1 MEYPRLRSSSS
12 SLRASC
18 VGAIDHCMRARR
30 VPAGVPG
37 RRRRRRPC
45 SSSRL
50 HPRTAAHLSSHAAAA
65 AALQPVSDVIWAYVA
80 TDALFAWQRAAATSA
95 HRDWRNWS
103 ELRPAPTDG
112 HLITPTVAGLPGLCE
127 NFRPTASKS

>member
-30 VPAGVPG
+30 VPAGVPAAAAAA
-37 RRRRRRPC
+37 PV
-45 SSSRL
+45 
-50 HPRTAAHLSSHAAAA
+50 AAHDFIPARPPISPSHAAAA

-95 HRDWRNWS
+95 HRD
-103 ELRPAPTDG
+103 
-112 HLITPTVAGLPGLCE
+112 
-127 NFRPTASKS
+127 

>member
-30 VPAGVPG
+30 VPAGVPAAAAAA
-37 RRRRRRPC
+37 PV
-45 SSSRL
+45 
-50 HPRTAAHLSSHAAAA
+50 AAHDFNPARPPISPSHAAAA

-95 HRDWRNWS
+95 NRD
-103 ELRPAPTDG
+103 
-112 HLITPTVAGLPGLCE
+112 
-127 NFRPTASKS
+127 